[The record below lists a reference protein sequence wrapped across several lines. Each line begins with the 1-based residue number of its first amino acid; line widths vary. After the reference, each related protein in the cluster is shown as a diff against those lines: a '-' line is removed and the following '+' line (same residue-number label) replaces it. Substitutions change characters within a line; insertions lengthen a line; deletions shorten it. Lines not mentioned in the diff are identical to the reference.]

1 MSTQEAINRLD
12 RITEERPHSPAST
25 KVTLT
30 LGEVREIKA
39 RIAWLTDTV
48 VMAAALWFDQIADKR
63 EADYASESLHELA
76 ADLVNETPRL
86 KGAFKAEI

>member
-1 MSTQEAINRLD
+1 MSSQSTIENLG
-12 RITEERPHSPAST
+12 RIVAERQNQRAST
-25 KVTLT
+25 PVTIT
-30 LGEVREIKA
+30 LGEARDLNA

-48 VMAAALWFDQIADKR
+48 VMAAALWFGQIKDQR

-86 KGAFKAEI
+86 KGAFKGAA